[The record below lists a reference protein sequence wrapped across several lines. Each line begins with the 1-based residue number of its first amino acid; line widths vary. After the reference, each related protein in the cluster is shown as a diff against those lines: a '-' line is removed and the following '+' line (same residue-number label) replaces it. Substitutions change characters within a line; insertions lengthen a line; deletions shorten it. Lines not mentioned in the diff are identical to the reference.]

1 MRNLVTVFDQRLL
14 VKVISHAY
22 GPADDKVHLK
32 YFVFFV
38 IYNIFFFAFREM
50 ARFKAISYV
59 IKEFAIF
66 ILLRIEE
73 KPEVVENVIKQVV
86 YDYPSLDASG

>member
-1 MRNLVTVFDQRLL
+1 MRDFVAVFDQGLL
-14 VKVISHAY
+14 VKMVSHTH

-38 IYNIFFFAFREM
+38 VNNIFFFAFSEM
-50 ARFKAISYV
+50 AWFKAISYV
-59 IKEFAIF
+59 IKEFAVF

-73 KPEVVENVIKQVV
+73 KPEVVENVIEQVV
-86 YDYPSLDASG
+86 HDYPSLDTSG